1 MSGRSWGTA
10 PPDPKPKTEPSSRS
24 WMTRPAGETA
34 VGRKLA
40 KFAVGLMAG
49 VIGLFVVIAM
59 TSASEKQRVIAT
71 PTASASG
78 ATVTKAAVDKSELAK
93 RLTAEVK
100 VAADAGTPWAMAVT
114 KVECPD
120 YCRVFY
126 QENDLTRE
134 EIEAPARY
142 LFLVTT
148 PDELDTIVVQDASG
162 RDHNVYR
169 AKLLPAGR

>member
-1 MSGRSWGTA
+1 MSGRSWGAA
-10 PPDPKPKTEPSSRS
+10 PPDTKPKVQPSSSS

-34 VGRKLA
+34 AGRKLA

-49 VIGLFVVIAM
+49 AMGLFVVIAM
-59 TSASEKQRVIAT
+59 VSASEKQGSAP

-78 ATVTKAAVDKSELAK
+78 TTATKAAVDKSELAK
-93 RLTAEVK
+93 RLMAEVK

-120 YCRVFY
+120 YCRAFY
-126 QENDLTRE
+126 QENDLTKE
-134 EIEAPARY
+134 EIEVPARY

-169 AKLLPAGR
+169 AKLLSAGR